1 MLSTVGVQIEKQK
14 MVVFTTNDDATLDE
28 SLEKRKKKNR
38 ENELDEA
45 KLHRA
50 SQRGM
55 VAIL

>member
-14 MVVFTTNDDATLDE
+14 MLVFTTDDDATSDE

-45 KLHRA
+45 KRHCA
-50 SQRGM
+50 SQRGI
-55 VAIL
+55 APTL